1 MNKNTGVQKM
11 KTKKLAQGWY
21 QVNYNNKKFEIENV
35 ETQFGMEW
43 ELREITLVQPLP
55 IREFNQETGLCD
67 GKIVEGT
74 DKPYEENEWVTT
86 LDTLKECKEVI
97 LENY

>member
-1 MNKNTGVQKM
+1 M
-11 KTKKLAQGWY
+11 KTTKLAQGWY
-21 QVNYNNKKFEIENV
+21 QVDYNNQKFEIENV

-55 IREFNQETGLCD
+55 IREFNPETGLCD
-67 GKIVEGT
+67 GNIIAGT
-74 DKPYEENEWVTT
+74 DKPYEETEWVTT

-97 LENY
+97 LEKF

>member
-1 MNKNTGVQKM
+1 M

-21 QVNYNNKKFEIENV
+21 EVTYNNKKFEIGNV
-35 ETQFGMEW
+35 QTQFGWEW
-43 ELREITLVQPLP
+43 ELREINLVQPLP
-55 IREFNQETGLCD
+55 IREFNPETGLCD

-97 LENY
+97 LEKY